1 MSTAT
6 PNPCPVE
13 SSSSSSRIYRKSLY
27 LIAGICFLVLGCAP
41 KAGTGSF
48 SCGEFSFSYPTEQFG
63 ITDSSEEDGLT
74 KVIVY
79 RNEKP
84 FNRLEL
90 NIYRYEPEM
99 AASILPSDLEG
110 ELNLDVGT
118 VAGRIAEGL
127 EVTDESGLLLTGRPG
142 RTYEVCKAMYVRDS
156 SGTQAIVTVT
166 STQVA
171 HYNIIAVAWGET
183 EDVIGG
189 FAGIFDSFR
198 VNEP

>member
-1 MSTAT
+1 MQ
-6 PNPCPVE
+6 
-13 SSSSSSRIYRKSLY
+13 
-27 LIAGICFLVLGCAP
+27 GCSP
-41 KAGTGSF
+41 KPGAGSF

-79 RNEKP
+79 RKEKP

-90 NIYRYEPEM
+90 NIYRYEPGM
-99 AASILPSDLEG
+99 AASILPSELEG
-110 ELNLDVGT
+110 ELDLDVET
-118 VAGRIAEGL
+118 VSGRISEGL
-127 EVTDESGLLLTGRPG
+127 EVTDESGLLLTGRPD

-156 SGTQAIVTVT
+156 SGTQAIVSVT

-183 EDVIGG
+183 EAIMGG
-189 FAGIFDSFR
+189 FAGIFDSYQ
-198 VNEP
+198 VKEP